1 MRADES
7 TKTATF
13 DAATVRRLCGDIS
26 DQTVT
31 AVLATGASLSD
42 LEAAVA
48 WLEGESEIMGE
59 QPDPLAGAA
68 AQIYDLLL
76 AEEGFGEER

>member
-7 TKTATF
+7 TKTGTL

-31 AVLATGASLSD
+31 AVLATGASLAD
-42 LEAAVA
+42 LEVAAA
-48 WLEGESEIMGE
+48 WL
-59 QPDPLAGAA
+59 
-68 AQIYDLLL
+68 
-76 AEEGFGEER
+76 